1 MGEQLNANE
10 FNQLNSTVYSFGT
23 KAKISETLSTEF
35 QSAIGNNVNAGDT
48 TVIANVDKIRAAIN
62 KLETS
67 FSSNCCQ
74 TNCNST
80 STKCQATTCQ
90 YTTCQSVST
99 SCQTC
104 QRYYYYGS

>member
-1 MGEQLNANE
+1 MGGTLNANE

-23 KAKISETLSTEF
+23 NAKISASLSTEF
-35 QSAIGNNVNAGDT
+35 QSAIGNNVYADNH
-48 TVIANVDKIRAAIN
+48 TVITNIDKIREAIN

-80 STKCQATTCQ
+80 STRCCKRCI
-90 YTTCQSVST
+90 
-99 SCQTC
+99 
-104 QRYYYYGS
+104 GKNL